1 MLEIGSVVDGKYKIL
16 NVVGRGGMS
25 VVYLAMNEKANK
37 QWAIKEVRKD
47 GVANFEVIK
56 QGLIVET
63 DMLKKFNHPLLPSIV
78 DVIDSDG
85 KFLIVMDYIEGKPL
99 SDSLQENGALPQ
111 TDVIKWAIQLC
122 DVLGY
127 LHKQNPPIIYRDMK
141 PANVM
146 LKPDGNIT
154 LIDFGTA
161 REYKRE
167 NLEDTTCLGTRGY
180 AAPEQFGGQGQT
192 DPRTDIYCL
201 GATLYHLVTGHN
213 PSEPPYEMY
222 PIRYWDESL
231 SQGLENIIIK
241 CTQNN
246 PEDRYQNCDELLYAL
261 EHYEELDD
269 IYIKKQ
275 KKKLGWFMVT
285 TFLMLISFVVAL
297 VANNKKQQIIAA
309 DYETQM
315 ETAASTDDYLTKI
328 VAYTTAIAIS
338 PQTVEPYEKLI
349 ETCEIDQIINEQE
362 ANLLNRLTIGGLE
375 SQLNEMI
382 DDANA
387 SIKIP
392 AGIKIETVKPL
403 DTLINYPEAYSQVC
417 YSVGE
422 ALWFYYDSETDVSKK
437 TTPINW
443 FNKVSAT
450 EEAAPE
456 LKRNAEL
463 YAKIGEFDRKIAD
476 LNYKGTDSGEYK
488 KLWEYF
494 TTLLEPESLDN
505 MQDAIKVRLYGEII
519 TNITTYSASFKS
531 DGIAESELL
540 STVAKIRTD
549 LSQINTNN
557 DWIKKDIAAIQENL
571 DTTVTKLQTDVNQEE
586 NEEEQ

>member
-1 MLEIGSVVDGKYKIL
+1 MLEIGSLVDGKYKIL

-47 GVANFEVIK
+47 GVSNFDVVK

-78 DVIDSDG
+78 DVIDTNG
-85 KFLIVMDYIEGKPL
+85 TFLIVMDYIEGKPL
-99 SDSLQENGALPQ
+99 SDSVQENGALPQ
-111 TDVIKWAIQLC
+111 EDVIKWAIQLC

-127 LHKQNPPIIYRDMK
+127 LHRQEPPIIYRDMK

-213 PSEPPYEMY
+213 PSDPPYEMY

-231 SQGLENIIIK
+231 SQGLENIILK

-246 PEDRYQNCDELLYAL
+246 PEDRYQSCDELLYAL

-275 KKKLGWFMVT
+275 KRKLSVFLLT
-285 TFLMLISFVVAL
+285 TFLMIASFVVAFG
-297 VANNKKQQIIAA
+297 AHKKKEQVISS

-315 ETAASTDDYLTKI
+315 ETAASTDDYVTKL
-328 VAYTTAIAIS
+328 VSYTTAIAIS
-338 PQTVEPYEKLI
+338 PEAEEPYIKLL
-349 ETCEIDQIINEQE
+349 ETCETDLIIDEQE
-362 ANLLNRLTIGGLE
+362 ATLLNRLTIGGLE
-375 SQLNEMI
+375 SELNQI
-382 DDANA
+382 IKSSN
-387 SIKIP
+387 SNVKIP
-392 AGIKIETVKPL
+392 NGTKIATVKPL
-403 DTLINYPEAYSQVC
+403 DSLVTNPEAYCNVC
-417 YSVGE
+417 YKIGE

-443 FNKVSAT
+443 FHKVSKNEGVS
-450 EEAAPE
+450 EEQ
-456 LKRNAEL
+456 KNNAQMYE
-463 YAKIGEFDRKIAD
+463 KIGEFYRTIAM
-476 LNYKGTDSGEYK
+476 LNYQGTDSGEYK

-494 TTLLEPESLDN
+494 STLINEDSLQN
-505 MQDAIKVRLYGEII
+505 TQDAIKVRLYGEVIN
-519 TNITTYSASFKS
+519 NITTYSASLKN
-531 DGIAESELL
+531 DGVAEQELI
-540 STVAKIRTD
+540 STIQRIQTD
-549 LSQINTNN
+549 LNSISTTN
-557 DWIKKDIAAIQENL
+557 DFMKQDIKNIKSNL
-571 DTTVTKLQTDVNQEE
+571 DVAMEKVKTDVA
-586 NEEEQ
+586 EEEEEE

>member
-1 MLEIGSVVDGKYKIL
+1 MLEIGSLVDGKYKIL

-47 GVANFEVIK
+47 GVANFEVVK

-78 DVIDSDG
+78 DVIDTDG
-85 KFLIVMDYIEGKPL
+85 TFLIVMDYIEGKPL
-99 SDSLQENGALPQ
+99 SDSLSENGALPQ
-111 TDVIKWAIQLC
+111 EDVIKWAIQLC

-127 LHKQNPPIIYRDMK
+127 LHKQTPPIIYRDMK

-167 NLEDTTCLGTRGY
+167 NVEDTTCLGTRGY

-222 PIRYWDESL
+222 PIRYWNESF
-231 SQGLENIIIK
+231 SQGLENIIIR
-241 CTQNN
+241 CTQKN
-246 PEDRYQNCDELLYAL
+246 PQDRYQSCDELLYAL

-269 IYIKKQ
+269 IYVKKQ
-275 KKKLGWFMVT
+275 KRKLSYFLIT
-285 TFLMLISFVVAL
+285 TFLMLASFAVAL
-297 VANNKKQQIIAA
+297 GAHHKEKQIISA

-315 ETAASTDDYLTKI
+315 EAAASTDDYTTKI
-328 VAYTTAIAIS
+328 VSYTTAIAIS
-338 PQTVEPYEKLI
+338 PESTDPYEKLL
-349 ETCEIDQIINEQE
+349 ETCENDLVIDE
-362 ANLLNRLTIGGLE
+362 AEATLLNRLTIGGLE
-375 SQLNEMI
+375 TELNQMI
-382 DDANA
+382 QSNSSTL
-387 SIKIP
+387 SIPSGTKI
-392 AGIKIETVKPL
+392 ATVKPL
-403 DTLINYPEAYSQVC
+403 DALSQNPEEYSNVC
-417 YSVGE
+417 YKIGE
-422 ALWFYYDSETDVSKK
+422 ALWFYYDSGTDVSKK

-443 FNKVSAT
+443 FHKVSTNDGAT
-450 EEAAPE
+450 KEQ
-456 LKRNAEL
+456 KKNAEM
-463 YAKIGEFDRKIAD
+463 YEKIGEFYRTIAM
-476 LNYKGTDSGEYK
+476 LNYQGTDAGEYK

-494 TTLLEPESLDN
+494 ATLIQEDSLN
-505 MQDAIKVRLYGEII
+505 QTQDAIKVRLYGEVIN
-519 TNITTYSASFKS
+519 NITTYSASFKN
-531 DGIAESELL
+531 DGVPEGDLL
-540 STVAKIRTD
+540 QTIQRIEDD
-549 LSQINTNN
+549 LKDFDTKNEF
-557 DWIKKDIAAIQENL
+557 IKKDVQDIQSNL
-571 DTTVTKLQTDVNQEE
+571 ETAKVKVQTEVTKEV
-586 NEEEQ
+586 EEES

>member
-47 GVANFEVIK
+47 GVSNFEVIK

-111 TDVIKWAIQLC
+111 EDVIKWAIQLC

-127 LHKQNPPIIYRDMK
+127 LHSQNPPIIYRDMK

-231 SQGLENIIIK
+231 SQGLENIILK

-275 KKKLGWFMVT
+275 KRKLGFFLVT
-285 TFLMLISFVVAL
+285 TVLMIASFVVAFG
-297 VANNKKQQIIAA
+297 AHKKEQQIIAA

-328 VAYTTAIAIS
+328 VSYTTAIAIS
-338 PQTVEPYEKLI
+338 PETVEPYTRLI
-349 ETCEIDQIINEQE
+349 ETCETDLVIDEEE
-362 ANLLNRLTIGGLE
+362 ATLLNKLTIGGLE
-375 SQLNEMI
+375 AELDKMI
-382 DDANA
+382 AAENA

-392 AGIKIETVKPL
+392 DGTKVDTVKPL
-403 DTLINYPEAYSQVC
+403 DTLVNYPQEYAEVC
-417 YSVGE
+417 YQIGE
-422 ALWFYYDSETDVSKK
+422 ALWFYYESDTDVTKK

-443 FNKVSAT
+443 FNKVAGNEGAT
-450 EEAAPE
+450 DEQ
-456 LKRNAEL
+456 KKNADM
-463 YAKIGEFDRKIAD
+463 YAKIGEFYRTIAM
-476 LNYKGTDSGEYK
+476 LNYQGTDAGEYK

-494 TTLLEPESLDN
+494 GTLLSKDSLEN
-505 MQDAIKVRLYGEII
+505 TQDAIKVRLYDEVI
-519 TNITTYSASFKS
+519 TNIITYSASFKS
-531 DGIAESELL
+531 DGVTEQELL
-540 STVAKIRTD
+540 TA
-549 LSQINTNN
+549 INNIKADIDVIDTNN
-557 DWIKKDIAAIQENL
+557 EYIQKDIEKIKSNL
-571 DTTVTKLQTDVNQEE
+571 DTATTKVQTDVTQEV
-586 NEEEQ
+586 EEDEQ

>member
-47 GVANFEVIK
+47 GVSNFEVIK

-111 TDVIKWAIQLC
+111 EDVIKWAIQLC

-127 LHKQNPPIIYRDMK
+127 LHSQNPPIIYRDMK

-231 SQGLENIIIK
+231 SQGLENIILK

-275 KKKLGWFMVT
+275 KRKLGFFLVT
-285 TFLMLISFVVAL
+285 TVLMIASFVIAFG
-297 VANNKKQQIIAA
+297 AHKKEQQIIAA

-328 VAYTTAIAIS
+328 VSYTTAIAIS
-338 PQTVEPYEKLI
+338 PETVEPYTRLI
-349 ETCEIDQIINEQE
+349 ETCETDLVIDEEE
-362 ANLLNRLTIGGLE
+362 ATLLNKLTIGGLE
-375 SQLNEMI
+375 AELDKMI
-382 DDANA
+382 AAENA

-392 AGIKIETVKPL
+392 DGTKVDTVKPL
-403 DTLINYPEAYSQVC
+403 DTLVNYPQEYAEVC
-417 YSVGE
+417 YQIGE
-422 ALWFYYDSETDVSKK
+422 ALWFYYESDTDVTKK

-443 FNKVSAT
+443 FNKVAGNEGAT
-450 EEAAPE
+450 DEQ
-456 LKRNAEL
+456 KKNADM
-463 YAKIGEFDRKIAD
+463 YAKIGEFYRTIAM
-476 LNYKGTDSGEYK
+476 LNYQGTDAGEYK

-494 TTLLEPESLDN
+494 GTLLSKDSLEN
-505 MQDAIKVRLYGEII
+505 TQDAIKVRLYDEVI
-519 TNITTYSASFKS
+519 TNIITYSASFKS
-531 DGIAESELL
+531 DGVTEQELL
-540 STVAKIRTD
+540 TA
-549 LSQINTNN
+549 INNIKADIDVIDTNN
-557 DWIKKDIAAIQENL
+557 EYIQKDIEKIKSNL
-571 DTTVTKLQTDVNQEE
+571 DTATTKVQTDVTQEV
-586 NEEEQ
+586 EEDEQ

>member
-47 GVANFEVIK
+47 GVSNFEVIK

-111 TDVIKWAIQLC
+111 EDVIKWAIQLC

-127 LHKQNPPIIYRDMK
+127 LHSQNPPIIYRDMK

-231 SQGLENIIIK
+231 SQGLENIILK

-275 KKKLGWFMVT
+275 KRKLGFFLIT
-285 TFLMLISFVVAL
+285 TVLMIASFVVAFG
-297 VANNKKQQIIAA
+297 AHEKEQQIIAA

-328 VAYTTAIAIS
+328 VSYTTAIAIS
-338 PQTVEPYEKLI
+338 PETVEPYTRLI
-349 ETCEIDQIINEQE
+349 ETCETDLVIDEEE
-362 ANLLNRLTIGGLE
+362 ATLLNKLTIGGLE
-375 SQLNEMI
+375 AELDKMI
-382 DDANA
+382 AAENA
-387 SIKIP
+387 SIRIP
-392 AGIKIETVKPL
+392 DGTKVDTVKPL
-403 DTLINYPEAYSQVC
+403 DTLVNYPKEYAEVC
-417 YSVGE
+417 YQIGE
-422 ALWFYYDSETDVSKK
+422 ALWFYYESDTDVSKK

-443 FNKVSAT
+443 FNKVAGNEGAT
-450 EEAAPE
+450 DEQ
-456 LKRNAEL
+456 KKNADM
-463 YAKIGEFDRKIAD
+463 YAKIGEFYRTIAM
-476 LNYKGTDSGEYK
+476 LNYQGTDAGEYK

-494 TTLLEPESLDN
+494 GTLLSTDSLEN
-505 MQDAIKVRLYGEII
+505 TQDAIKVRLYDEVI
-519 TNITTYSASFKS
+519 TNIITYSASFKS
-531 DGIAESELL
+531 DGVTEQELL
-540 STVAKIRTD
+540 TAINKIKAD
-549 LSQINTNN
+549 IELIETNN
-557 DWIKKDIAAIQENL
+557 EYIQSDIEKIKSNL
-571 DTTVTKLQTDVNQEE
+571 DTATTKVQTDVTHEVEE
-586 NEEEQ
+586 GEQ

>member
-99 SDSLQENGALPQ
+99 SDSLQENSALPQ
-111 TDVIKWAIQLC
+111 EDVIKWAIQLC

-127 LHKQNPPIIYRDMK
+127 LHSQDPPIIYRDMK

-167 NLEDTTCLGTRGY
+167 NSEDTTCLGTRGY

-246 PEDRYQNCDELLYAL
+246 PEDRYENCDELLYAL

-269 IYIKKQ
+269 MFIKKQ
-275 KKKLGWFMVT
+275 KRKLRFFLT
-285 TFLMLISFVVAL
+285 TTVLMIASFVA
-297 VANNKKQQIIAA
+297 AFGAYEKQQQIIAA

-328 VAYTTAIAIS
+328 VSYTTAIAIS
-338 PQTVEPYEKLI
+338 PETVEPYTRLI
-349 ETCEIDQIINEQE
+349 ETCEMDLIIDEEE
-362 ANLLNRLTIGGLE
+362 ATLLNRLTIGGLE
-375 SQLNEMI
+375 AELDKMI
-382 DDANA
+382 AANNA

-392 AGIKIETVKPL
+392 VGTKVSTVKPL
-403 DTLINYPEAYSQVC
+403 DTLVNYPQEYAEVC
-417 YSVGE
+417 YQIGE
-422 ALWFYYDSETDVSKK
+422 ALWFYYESDTDVSKK

-443 FNKVSAT
+443 FNKVADNESAT
-450 EEAAPE
+450 DDQ
-456 LKRNAEL
+456 KKNADM
-463 YAKIGEFDRKIAD
+463 YAKIGEFYRTIAM
-476 LNYKGTDSGEYK
+476 LNYQGTDAGEYK

-494 TTLLEPESLDN
+494 GTLLSTDSLEN
-505 MQDAIKVRLYGEII
+505 IQDAIKVRLYDEVI
-519 TNITTYSASFKS
+519 TNIITYSASFKS
-531 DGIAESELL
+531 DGVTEQELL
-540 STVAKIRTD
+540 TAITNIKTD
-549 LSQINTNN
+549 IGVIDTNN
-557 DWIKKDIAAIQENL
+557 EYIQKDIKEIESNL
-571 DTTVTKLQTDVNQEE
+571 DTATTKVQTDVTQEVE
-586 NEEEQ
+586 EEEQ

>member
-1 MLEIGSVVDGKYKIL
+1 MLEIGSLVDGKYKIL

-47 GVANFEVIK
+47 GVSNFDVVK

-78 DVIDSDG
+78 DVIDTNG
-85 KFLIVMDYIEGKPL
+85 TFLIVMDYIEGKPL
-99 SDSLQENGALPQ
+99 SDSIQENGALPQ
-111 TDVIKWAIQLC
+111 EDVIKWAIQLC

-127 LHKQNPPIIYRDMK
+127 LHRQEPPIIYRDMK

-213 PSEPPYEMY
+213 PSDPPYEMY

-231 SQGLENIIIK
+231 SQGLENIILK

-246 PEDRYQNCDELLYAL
+246 PEDRYQSCDELLYAL

-275 KKKLGWFMVT
+275 KRKLSVFLLT
-285 TFLMLISFVVAL
+285 TFLMIASFVVAFG
-297 VANNKKQQIIAA
+297 AHKKKEQVISS
-309 DYETQM
+309 DYKTQM
-315 ETAASTDDYLTKI
+315 ETAASTDDYVTKL
-328 VAYTTAIAIS
+328 VSYTTAIAIS
-338 PQTVEPYEKLI
+338 PEAEEPYIKLL
-349 ETCEIDQIINEQE
+349 ETCETDLIIDEQE
-362 ANLLNRLTIGGLE
+362 ATLLNRLTIGGLE
-375 SQLNEMI
+375 SELNQI
-382 DDANA
+382 IKSSN
-387 SIKIP
+387 SNVKIP
-392 AGIKIETVKPL
+392 NGTKIATVKPL
-403 DTLINYPEAYSQVC
+403 DSLVTNPEAYCNVC
-417 YSVGE
+417 YKIGE

-443 FNKVSAT
+443 FHKVSKNEGVS
-450 EEAAPE
+450 EEQ
-456 LKRNAEL
+456 KNNAQMYE
-463 YAKIGEFDRKIAD
+463 KIGEFYRTIAM
-476 LNYKGTDSGEYK
+476 LNYQGTDSGEYK

-494 TTLLEPESLDN
+494 STLINEDSLQN
-505 MQDAIKVRLYGEII
+505 TQDAIKVRLYGEVIN
-519 TNITTYSASFKS
+519 NITTYSASLKN
-531 DGIAESELL
+531 DGVAEQELI
-540 STVAKIRTD
+540 STIQRIQTD
-549 LSQINTNN
+549 LNSISTTN
-557 DWIKKDIAAIQENL
+557 DFMKQDIKNIKSNL
-571 DTTVTKLQTDVNQEE
+571 DVAMEKVKTDVA
-586 NEEEQ
+586 EEEEEE